1 MANNEMQIYLSQG
14 RENGNAFKRNMNS
27 ILPSGLKNILANKN
41 ELTHNVDNLF
51 TVEEQQRF
59 LKIMGGINFI
69 NEDLSNILDNP
80 LDKEDQKRIEELM
93 NDNLGR
99 RDDSFPAKSSLE
111 LNLDSRKMERIKA
124 IDRLLEEM
132 KAKGH
137 AYNKN
142 ITSSKCKSR
151 YTKTMK
157 TLDELKAEMNKI
169 EESLE
174 NNRIKRKIKSL
185 TQEFNTE
192 K

>member
-124 IDRLLEEM
+124 IDRLLELP
-132 KAKGH
+132 
-137 AYNKN
+137 
-142 ITSSKCKSR
+142 R
-151 YTKTMK
+151 
-157 TLDELKAEMNKI
+157 
-169 EESLE
+169 
-174 NNRIKRKIKSL
+174 
-185 TQEFNTE
+185 
-192 K
+192 